1 MADNVGYTPGEGA
14 SVAADDISG
23 HLFQRIKLTL
33 GADGVNDGDVSA
45 ANPVPVSGTVTAN
58 TGLSQPLTDTQLRAS
73 AVPVSGS
80 FFQATQPVSAA
91 SLPLPSGASTETTLV
106 AVEVDTSAIA
116 TSTAAINAK
125 LPTLSTRVLDNES
138 SGVPVRAIGQEI
150 WNVSFSEVGA
160 SVISNQFATPQTG
173 TGVSY
178 SQGSGALAIVAGTT
192 ANAEFFTRS
201 TTTWRGAMRLKFS
214 IVASQR
220 IANNNLAVMLA
231 DLVGEGLTVTIN
243 SATSITVAQS
253 GHAFTSTSVGQ
264 FVQVGRI
271 VGAAGV
277 PGRYAI
283 ASVVAGTSYNLT
295 VAGWPAS
302 GSCTATIFGHS
313 YVRNLLTGT
322 TATAIN
328 VDAQRR
334 GWAQGDTAA
343 TINTTASPGTIVT
356 CELTGR
362 EVFWAD
368 QLRATTTTP
377 TVSVRANRVEN
388 IPDDNLDLYLF
399 VWSFNGTTAPAS
411 STTWTMSFLSIEK
424 FANMPVYIQGNR
436 AQGAMNPLPVTQSG
450 TVTVS
455 GTVTSNIGTGTLAAV
470 TSANLGFPG
479 IIADVASAALTST
492 TTTAAFTPT
501 FGTCY
506 SVSIPVTAVS
516 GTTPTLDFA
525 IEESDDSGTNW
536 FKVYDFP
543 RITASGVYRSP
554 VIRMVGNRVR
564 YVQAVA
570 GASASFTRSVNR
582 LQSSTDNEAV
592 RQLIDR
598 SIVLTTLNS
607 TTPSL
612 DTRDCGNRAQL
623 VINVGAITTTAPQI
637 QLEGSDDNG
646 ASWYAIGTPLTAVA
660 SSTVQV
666 TVTNI
671 NSAIMRARVSTAG
684 SGVTAGYVMIKAHD

>member
-1 MADNVGYTPGEGA
+1 MADNIGYTPGTGA
-14 SVAADDISG
+14 TVAADEISG
-23 HLFQRIKLTL
+23 VLHQRVKIGV
-33 GADGVNDGDVSA
+33 GADGVAVDVSSS
-45 ANPVPVSGTVTAN
+45 NPM
-58 TGLSQPLTDTQLRAS
+58 
-73 AVPVSGS
+73 
-80 FFQATQPVSAA
+80 PVSAA
-91 SLPLPSGASTETTLV
+91 ALPLPSGASTETTLV

-116 TSTAAINAK
+116 SSASAINGK
-125 LPTLSTRVLDNES
+125 LAALSTRVLDNEA
-138 SGVPVRAIGQEI
+138 SGSPVRAIGQEI

-160 SVISNQFATPQTG
+160 SVISSQFQTPTLG
-173 TGVSY
+173 TGVSF
-178 SQGSGALAIVAGTT
+178 SQASGALNIVAGTT
-192 ANAEFFTRS
+192 TNAEFFTRS
-201 TTTWRGAMRLKFS
+201 TTAWRGAMRLKFS
-214 IVASQR
+214 AVASQR

-264 FVQVGRI
+264 FVQIGRI

-283 ASVVAGTSYNLT
+283 ASVVAGVSYNLT

-313 YVRNLLTGT
+313 YVRNLVTGT

-343 TINTTASPGTIVT
+343 TINTTASPGTIIT

-368 QLRATTTTP
+368 QLRATSTTP
-377 TVSVRANRVEN
+377 TVTVRANRVEN

-411 STTWTMSFLSIEK
+411 STTWTISFCSIEK

-455 GTVTSNIGTGTLAAV
+455 GTVTSNIGTGTLTA
-470 TSANLGFPG
+470 ANLGFPG

-492 TTTAAFTPT
+492 TTTSAFTPT

-506 SVSIPVTAVS
+506 SVNIPVTAVT
-516 GTTPTLDFA
+516 GTTPTLDVV

-543 RITASGVYRSP
+543 RITATGMYRSP
-554 VIRMVGNRVR
+554 VMRMVGNRVR
-564 YVQAVA
+564 YVQTV
-570 GASASFTRSVNR
+570 GGTTPSFTRSINR
-582 LQSSTDNEAV
+582 LQSSTNNEAV

-598 SIVLTTLNS
+598 AIVLTTLNS
-607 TTPSL
+607 TTPSI

-623 VINVGAITTTAPQI
+623 VVNVGAITTTAPQL
-637 QLEGSDDNG
+637 QMEGSDDNG
-646 ASWYAIGTPLTAVA
+646 ASWYSIGAALTAVA
-660 SSTVQV
+660 SSTVQL
-666 TVTNI
+666 TVVDI
-671 NSAIMRARVSTAG
+671 NAALMRARVSTAG
-684 SGVTAGYVMIKAHD
+684 VGVTAGYVMIKAHD